1 MSNISFSS
9 NFDTLIYKN
18 NNPDLFNFTDEQLLN
33 HYAVSGKNEG
43 RICNKITN
51 RHDLIQSIDKNTSC
65 LEIGPFDC
73 PVLIGPNI
81 KYFDVLNKEELIERA
96 IKCERNN
103 NNVPYIDYVDN
114 TGNLNIIDEKFDLIL
129 SCHSIE
135 HQTNFIKHLTNVSG
149 LLKNNGVY
157 VVICPDKRYCFD
169 HFIKE
174 TTIADIINMNYI
186 NNEKHTIKSVI
197 EHRALTCH
205 NDCVRHWNND
215 HGSPN
220 IENIKNAINEYET
233 TEGYIDVH
241 SLQFTPESFQGIIDI
256 LKKNNFI
263 DFYCERVYP
272 TIRNSCEF
280 YAVLRKETI
289 STTILI

>member
-1 MSNISFSS
+1 M
-9 NFDTLIYKN
+9 
-18 NNPDLFNFTDEQLLN
+18 
-33 HYAVSGKNEG
+33 
-43 RICNKITN
+43 
-51 RHDLIQSIDKNTSC
+51 
-65 LEIGPFDC
+65 
-73 PVLIGPNI
+73 
-81 KYFDVLNKEELIERA
+81 
-96 IKCERNN
+96 
-103 NNVPYIDYVDN
+103 
-114 TGNLNIIDEKFDLIL
+114 IL

-205 NDCVRHWNND
+205 NDCGRHWNND
-215 HGSPN
+215 HGTPN

-241 SLQFTPESFQGIIDI
+241 ALQFTPESFQGIIDI

-263 DFYCERVYP
+263 DLYCDRVYP
-272 TIRNSCEF
+272 TLRNSCEF
-280 YAVLRKETI
+280 YAVLRKENT
-289 STTILI
+289 STSILI